1 MCLLASA
8 SLSANLE
15 NRASLASGLLNG
27 EEDKDEEED
36 DDDIVLIEIN
46 GRGLVSV
53 SNLCLKFACDS
64 LL

>member
-27 EEDKDEEED
+27 EEDKDEEDDDDD
-36 DDDIVLIEIN
+36 DDDIVLIDIY

-53 SNLCLKFACDS
+53 G
-64 LL
+64 LLNGICV